1 VYVSPLTDHIADAH
15 QHLRICRLA
24 LSTTDP
30 RKIGNHILN
39 VGLGELEVTMWLGEM
54 MAVARCNPHASTTPY
69 LAAHA
74 MHKFAVVLQDPQDQR
89 NVMDFLKEVEV
100 MSFWPTE
107 ATRQWLRKEWG
118 WPTR

>member
-1 VYVSPLTDHIADAH
+1 
-15 QHLRICRLA
+15 
-24 LSTTDP
+24 
-30 RKIGNHILN
+30 
-39 VGLGELEVTMWLGEM
+39 MWLKEM

-74 MHKFAVVLQDPQDQR
+74 MHKFAVVLEDPQDQR
-89 NVMDFLKEVEV
+89 NVIDFLEEVEV

-118 WPTR
+118 WPIRDSAEHSNDNYQ

>member
-1 VYVSPLTDHIADAH
+1 M
-15 QHLRICRLA
+15 
-24 LSTTDP
+24 TDP
-30 RKIGNHILN
+30 SKFSSIILVIGSR
-39 VGLGELEVTMWLGEM
+39 EPEVTMWLKEM

-74 MHKFAVVLQDPQDQR
+74 MHKFAVVLEDPQDQR
-89 NVMDFLKEVEV
+89 NVIDFLEEVEV

-118 WPTR
+118 WPIRDSAEHSNDNYQ